1 MKWIKKILYGLLIL
15 LSLLSLFIILCAFW
29 PALADK
35 TAGLLYSNDILEDI
49 LEPDKEE
56 NTAVSASP
64 VKLPADGNTFTSDEI
79 LHNIEEIGSLELPE
93 RPKGFTSRETNGAS
107 GISVPEEVAG
117 RTGYTPIEE
126 SNEQIEDEEAERLKA
141 QTAYGET
148 GDDLT
153 FAAEYYPYYGM
164 LDDRLQRLYRQIYAN
179 GMAVNGI
186 FTPIEQV
193 SPPELRNVF
202 MAVFNDHPEMF
213 WLDSAY
219 RGRFGR
225 DGQCVEIVLQFN
237 RTVDFLDDSKAEFH
251 EAAGEI
257 LSGAENQGS
266 DYEKEVYVHNALLDR
281 ITYNL
286 QAPLNQT
293 AYSALVNGQ
302 TVCAGYARAFQYL
315 MRELGIPA
323 YYCTGYAGQNHAWN
337 IIRLDG
343 EYYNV
348 DATWDDTD
356 PNTYDYFNKTDSD
369 FSENHIRQ
377 DLSVYLPACNGIKY
391 GNLESNPEEAAPDN
405 RRSLEEAG
413 LSGEQILTSLS
424 DYYNDCYQKLLASGG
439 SAEFQNVV
447 SSEDLWL
454 QCYSAYSSDAYSAGY
469 MDAIFT
475 QLGASSC
482 EVNISAEELK
492 GGEYLLTHNIILNE

>member
-1 MKWIKKILYGLLIL
+1 MNWIKKLLYGLLL
-15 LSLLSLFIILCAFW
+15 VLSLISLFIIICAFN

-35 TAGLLYSNDILEDI
+35 AAGLLYADNLPEDI
-49 LEPDKEE
+49 TEPAAAEH
-56 NTAVSASP
+56 TASVLSGAAKP
-64 VKLPADGNTFTSDEI
+64 AADGGAPTSDEV
-79 LHNIEEIGSLELPE
+79 LQNIENIGTIELP
-93 RPKGFTSRETNGAS
+93 PKPKSFTNTREDGLA
-107 GISVPEEVAG
+107 VPEKVAG

-126 SNEQIEDEEAERLKA
+126 SNEQIGDEEARRLKE
-141 QTAYGET
+141 QITYGET
-148 GDDLT
+148 GDNLT
-153 FAAEYYPYYGM
+153 FAAEFYPYYGM
-164 LDDRLQRLYRQIYAN
+164 LDSRLQRLYRQIYAN
-179 GMAVNGI
+179 AAAVNGI

-193 SPPELRNVF
+193 RPPELRNVF

-219 RGRFGR
+219 RGRFGG
-225 DGQCVEIVLQFN
+225 DGYCAEIVLQFN
-237 RTVDFLDDSKAEFH
+237 RTVDFLDDSKAEFQ
-251 EAAGEI
+251 AAAEGI
-257 LSGAENQGS
+257 LSGARNQDS
-266 DYEKEVYVHNALLDR
+266 DYGKEVYVHDALLDG

-348 DATWDDTD
+348 DATWNDTD

-369 FSENHIRQ
+369 FAGNHVRQ
-377 DLSVYLPACNGIKY
+377 DLSVYLPACNGTKY
-391 GNLESNPEEAAPDN
+391 GNLESNPAPDT

-413 LSGEQILTSLS
+413 LSGEPVLTSLS
-424 DYYNDCYQKLLASGG
+424 DYYNDCYQKLIAGGG
-439 SAEFQNVV
+439 SAEFRNVV
-447 SSEDLWL
+447 GSGELWL
-454 QCYSAYSSDAYSAGY
+454 QCYNAYNSNAYSTGY
-469 MDAIFT
+469 MDAVFT
-475 QLGASSC
+475 QLGVSSC
-482 EVNISAEELK
+482 EIRISAEELK
-492 GGEYLLTHNIILNE
+492 GGEYLLTHTIILNG